1 MATVEEFTDPFLSSY
16 TPVPPV
22 GTVGTCDVCHGPTA
36 LRDDGAWW
44 PRCYSCRQTIMGVSR
59 PVLLIV
65 PISLY
70 RIGEQLHTVLAGY
83 KRSTDPKVRERL
95 GLQVGATLHR
105 FLWMHGAHIEQKA
118 GGTWDTVTIVPSK
131 EARDGAHP
139 LELAIGLAEPL
150 ASLYRPLLR
159 PLEPEGIG
167 RLRSS
172 DRGFAVTDDAN
183 GRRVLLIDDTFTS
196 GATFQSAASALTLGG
211 AHVVAGVVAGRVVDT
226 SNDRYPE
233 KLEWWERQRAIPYD
247 FDTCCLD

>member
-16 TPVPPV
+16 TPVPSA
-22 GTVGTCDVCHGPTA
+22 GTIGACDVCHGPTA

-44 PRCYSCRQTIMGVSR
+44 PRCYSCRETMKGVSY
-59 PVLLIV
+59 PILLVV

-105 FLWMHGAHIEQKA
+105 FLWAHGAHIAQEA

-131 EARDGAHP
+131 DAREGTHP
-139 LELAIGLAEPL
+139 LEVAIGLAEPL
-150 ASLYRPLLR
+150 ASLYRSLLS
-159 PLEPEGIG
+159 PLEPQGIG

-172 DRGFAVTDDAN
+172 DRGFSVSKNAS

-196 GATFQSAASALTLGG
+196 GATFQSAASALVLGG
-211 AHVVAGVVAGRVVDT
+211 AHVIAGVVIGRVVDT
-226 SNDRYPE
+226 SDSRYPE
-233 KLEWWERQRAIPYD
+233 KLEWWEQRRAIPYN
-247 FDTCCLD
+247 FGTCCLE